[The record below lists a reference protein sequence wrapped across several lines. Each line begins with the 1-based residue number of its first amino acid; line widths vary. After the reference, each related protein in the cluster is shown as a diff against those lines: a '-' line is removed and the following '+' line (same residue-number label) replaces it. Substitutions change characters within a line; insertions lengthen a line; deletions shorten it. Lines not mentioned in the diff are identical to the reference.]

1 MVEKRGGKKKS
12 GGADEGTHDQC
23 DEGPALKRLK
33 ENAATAAA
41 NDSEEEPREGQKR
54 GRRDAAKDKG
64 KEKQK
69 DAGVRRSPQV
79 NGGGSKEKE
88 KEREKEKEKENAK
101 KKEEL
106 KKKNHLK
113 RWGFGDSGSEFSV
126 SDEDAPATRGDMKK
140 VFYMNKKVFKELK
153 EIREQKNALPQ
164 RGEKGEKGIS
174 QENDTPED
182 EESIELRIQ
191 KYLDGLPSHEVK
203 KFLVLWH
210 RMTLGEL
217 TRDPAGAHL
226 FFMDVFFP
234 EAATAQPCR
243 GYSEWSEPFYVDPT
257 NAVVF
262 HLYRLHAIA
271 EGKVVTGYKVANID
285 ATRMGVMKRVVF
297 DFLRV
302 PSEHQ
307 GQAKDS
313 GGQIIWEGGKKGS
326 EGKAKFQDLKTH
338 PSLENASTVLLQPV
352 DELTRLTAL
361 SALPPVLRNSSFANA
376 FKGKVKAEEIFER
389 MQEMINPILA
399 EGEKGEPILRKGAK
413 LEAFQH
419 VTISEV
425 AHTLAG
431 MELILKRER
440 FTATVLKGRA
450 ADYTSL
456 VEFVFGGRAELD
468 KAKVFEMDDDEREE
482 LVSQLRSEKKI
493 HSSLVSPFA
502 EPIFYTR
509 SCLARFR
516 VFVEVKK
523 EGGAATAAS
532 GEEEKPKDLFG
543 LDSDED

>member
-12 GGADEGTHDQC
+12 GGADEGTHAQC

-69 DAGVRRSPQV
+69 DAGVRRSPRV

-101 KKEEL
+101 KKKEL

-113 RWGFGDSGSEFSV
+113 RWGFGDSGSEFSI

-140 VFYMNKKVFKELK
+140 VFYMNKKVLKELK

-164 RGEKGEKGIS
+164 RGGKGEKGVS

-191 KYLDGLPSHEVK
+191 KYLNGLPSHEVK

-234 EAATAQPCR
+234 EAATAQPRR
-243 GYSEWSEPFYVDPT
+243 GHSEWPEPFCVDPT

-271 EGKVVTGYKVANID
+271 EEKVATGYKVANID
-285 ATRMGVMKRVVF
+285 ATRIGAMKRVVF

-307 GQAKDS
+307 GRAKDS

-352 DELTRLTAL
+352 DEAKLNEFIPTDPSWVSDRDKMVDVAKKFVFVKKPDPVELTRLTAL
-361 SALPPVLRNSSFANA
+361 SALPPVFRNSSFANA
-376 FKGKVKAEEIFER
+376 FKGKLKAEEIFER

-431 MELILKRER
+431 MELILKREC

-456 VEFVFGGRAELD
+456 VEFILGGRAELD

-482 LVSQLRSEKKI
+482 LVSQLQSEKKI
-493 HSSLVSPFA
+493 HPSLVSP
-502 EPIFYTR
+502 
-509 SCLARFR
+509 
-516 VFVEVKK
+516 
-523 EGGAATAAS
+523 
-532 GEEEKPKDLFG
+532 
-543 LDSDED
+543 